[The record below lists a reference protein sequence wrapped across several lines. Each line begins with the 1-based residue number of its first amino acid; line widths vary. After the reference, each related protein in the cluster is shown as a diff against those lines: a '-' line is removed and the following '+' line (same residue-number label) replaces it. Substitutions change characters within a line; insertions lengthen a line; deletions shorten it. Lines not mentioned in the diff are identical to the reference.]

1 MKQTRVE
8 ALTKILND
16 LEDFR
21 IDGTEYWSDLEPQGY
36 YDIALTGLI
45 DSLLAYCQTL
55 GWSELVA
62 KLQGMTPLRADAIE
76 SLQLIHSYVVPEAR
90 RLIANTDVEETPRP
104 TDWFWQ
110 LVHPRVAVLARP
122 RFETGFYGDAVGAVY
137 TEFNQAVKRIVKKDH
152 GKELDGARLMNIAFS
167 PRNPLIKLTEL
178 ETETGRNI
186 QQGYMQIMAGAMT
199 GIRNPKAHENL
210 NPDSRKALHL
220 ICLASLLMHK
230 IDERIDR

>member
-1 MKQTRVE
+1 MKQIRVE

-21 IDGTEYWSDLEPQGY
+21 IDANQYLADAEPQGF
-36 YDIALTGLI
+36 YDTVLTGRI
-45 DSLLAYCQTL
+45 NSLLAFCQTL

-62 KLQGMTPLRADAIE
+62 KLQGMTPLGADA
-76 SLQLIHSYVVPEAR
+76 LQALEVIQSYVIPEAR
-90 RLIANTDVEETPRP
+90 RLLANTDVEEAPRP

-110 LVHPRVAVLARP
+110 LVHPRVAALARR

-137 TEFNQAVKRIVKKDH
+137 TEINQAVKRIVKEFD
-152 GKELDGARLMNIAFS
+152 GRELDGVKLMNTAFS
-167 PRNPLIKLTEL
+167 LGKPLIKLTEL
-178 ETETGRNI
+178 ETETDRNI

-220 ICLASLLMHK
+220 ICLASLLMYK
-230 IDERIDR
+230 IDERIDE